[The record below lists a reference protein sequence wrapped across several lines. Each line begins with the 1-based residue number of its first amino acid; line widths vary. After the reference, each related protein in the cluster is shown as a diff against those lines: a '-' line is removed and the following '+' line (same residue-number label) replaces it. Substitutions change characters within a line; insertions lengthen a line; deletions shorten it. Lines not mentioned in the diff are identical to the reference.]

1 MSSRLELKNTGK
13 KGQVSQ
19 RKPEHVLL
27 LVPAE
32 VFLFL
37 FCFLIQFCQSF
48 KKLFNNIKVGK

>member
-13 KGQVSQ
+13 KGQVRQ

-32 VFLFL
+32 VFL

-48 KKLFNNIKVGK
+48 KKLFNNIKAGK